1 MIKQVVSNGC
11 SWMFGMGVSG
21 TDVKKLEET
30 LKLDKSYYPTG
41 GREQNR
47 VSGLFAQKYNAKDIN
62 LSLPGG
68 SNDRT
73 LRTTTEWLFQNQK
86 RTLRTQ
92 KSRYFSETFVLV
104 GLTQIPRNEVWYHV
118 GEISDMA
125 HYDSAWQKT
134 AIHDGKHVEMDKI
147 FNKYMNLSYKYF
159 HSYQYDY
166 ERTLRNIIQLA
177 SVCEYY
183 GCKYLIFDALANLEF
198 WSLNGYEDS
207 TENYFHSKFVECD
220 YTHKKF
226 KIRDVIQ
233 DRHYDYNKRSLEDII
248 KSNPN
253 IYLDTTWDQFLGGAN
268 SRFTQKD
275 EETILFP
282 KGWKRFEHDEFDAS
296 IRSPEW
302 FEQHGEDDI
311 ERWYEIY
318 NKDRLYAL
326 KDLGHPSAKG
336 NYMWYKHLEKYIEK
350 NKIV

>member
-21 TDVKKLEET
+21 ADVAKLG
-30 LKLDKSYYPTG
+30 KDG

-47 VSGLFAQKYNAKDIN
+47 ISGLFAQKYNAKDIN
-62 LSLPGG
+62 LSIPGG

-73 LRTTTEWLFQNQK
+73 LRTTIEWLFQNQK

-104 GLTQIPRNEVWYHV
+104 GLTQIPRNEVWYHM
-118 GEISDMA
+118 GELEDKA
-125 HYDSAWQKT
+125 QYDCAWVKT
-134 AIHDGKHVEMDKI
+134 SIHDGIDDKADKI
-147 FNKYMNLSYKYF
+147 FNKYMDLNFKYF

-183 GCKYLIFDALANLEF
+183 GCKYLIFDALASLEF
-198 WSLNGYEDS
+198 WSLNGYEED
-207 TENYFHSKFVECD
+207 TDTYFNSKFVECD
-220 YTHKKF
+220 YTHEKF
-226 KIRDVIQ
+226 EIREVVQ

-268 SRFTQKD
+268 SRFTHKD
-275 EETILFP
+275 EEMILFP
-282 KGWKRFEHDEFDAS
+282 KGWKWVLPHNLLNGKYVDKDKL
-296 IRSPEW
+296 
-302 FEQHGEDDI
+302 
-311 ERWYEIY
+311 Y
-318 NKDRLYAL
+318 NSSDF
-326 KDLGHPSAKG
+326 GHPSVKG
-336 NYMWYKHLEKYIEK
+336 NYEWYKHLEKYIEK
-350 NKIV
+350 YKIM